1 MDIRELMEERKKRE
15 EERVKDLQEK
25 FNADTKDIIAFSIA
39 AWQLFVP
46 LIIALLIVG
55 FIIIFLFNLV

>member
-1 MDIRELMEERKKRE
+1 MDIKELMEERKKRE
-15 EERVKDLQEK
+15 EERDRELQER

-46 LIIALLIVG
+46 LIVALLIVG
-55 FIIIFLFNLV
+55 FIVIFLFNLV

>member
-1 MDIRELMEERKKRE
+1 MDIKELMEERKKRE
-15 EERVKDLQEK
+15 EERERDLQER

>member
-15 EERVKDLQEK
+15 EERERDLQER